1 LRELPSLTV
10 GLLTRGILGRM
21 KILRAESSE
30 QIEQARELFR
40 EYEAWIEVDLCFQ
53 SFAKELAG
61 LPGDYAAP
69 EGRLLLVFEKEKL
82 AGCIALRKLGRSV
95 CEMKRLFVRPEFHG
109 KGIGRQLV
117 DAIVREAREIGYQKM
132 RLDTIPPK
140 MNKAISI
147 YRSMGF
153 KEIEPYYA
161 TPVPG
166 AKFME
171 LAL

>member
-1 LRELPSLTV
+1 MELFQATTDS
-10 GLLTRGILGRM
+10 
-21 KILRAESSE
+21 
-30 QIEQARELFR
+30 QIGQARQLFR

-53 SFAKELAG
+53 SFEKELAG

-69 EGRLLLVFEKEKL
+69 DGRLLLAFEKGEL
-82 AGCIALRKLGRSV
+82 AGCIALRKRERGV

-117 DAIVREAREIGYQKM
+117 DAIVREAREIGYRKM
-132 RLDTIPPK
+132 RLDTLPPK
-140 MNKAISI
+140 MNKAIAI
-147 YRSMGF
+147 YQSLGF
-153 KEIEPYYA
+153 VEIEPYYEN
-161 TPVPG
+161 PVPG